1 MILVIRGVLSCGG
14 PSVGHGKQIANTGEA
29 DGEAS
34 VYVRFGS
41 IAAGRD
47 YGVTGKVA
55 CKRWSARMQMLGQ
68 GECNRVVS
76 QCNCASTMG
85 HLLVDVHS

>member
-1 MILVIRGVLSCGG
+1 MSGAFAPSTSGLGLSSAKG
-14 PSVGHGKQIANTGEA
+14 S
-29 DGEAS
+29 
-34 VYVRFGS
+34 FGS

-68 GECNRVVS
+68 GEYNRVVS

-85 HLLVDVHS
+85 HLLVDVHP

>member
-1 MILVIRGVLSCGG
+1 FLPVAT
-14 PSVGHGKQIANTGEA
+14 GH
-29 DGEAS
+29 
-34 VYVRFGS
+34 YGS

-47 YGVTGKVA
+47 YGVTGKAA

-85 HLLVDVHS
+85 HLLVDVHP